1 MTVCVAS
8 LSDNEKCIVCV
19 ADKALSYGDY
29 IQWDSDCSKII
40 SLHDKAI
47 ALVASGRESHVTA
60 VMEHIKAKCSF
71 SGNRL
76 EILSSLEEVY
86 GHVFKLSQ
94 ISEVLRPQLL
104 SEEDYIKTIK
114 TSKLNNHM
122 VRIAEL
128 ISQYILD
135 CDLLICGFDNHE
147 SPYIYHIMSPGL
159 VTDFTN
165 VGFHA
170 IGSGAEKA
178 VSQLLFDEHKRSH
191 NIARTLYECF
201 DGKAHAEM
209 AVGVGYG
216 WDACFVTNSVIRPL
230 ADDGKRL
237 VDKIWSKYNRSPFK
251 KEKDDDELED
261 PPDDWDRQLDEIIC
275 SSLTK

>member
-94 ISEVLRPQLL
+94 EA
-104 SEEDYIKTIK
+104 Y
-114 TSKLNNHM
+114 
-122 VRIAEL
+122 VRR
-128 ISQYILD
+128 S
-135 CDLLICGFDNHE
+135 G
-147 SPYIYHIMSPGL
+147 
-159 VTDFTN
+159 
-165 VGFHA
+165 
-170 IGSGAEKA
+170 GSTYCE
-178 VSQLLFDEHKRSH
+178 
-191 NIARTLYECF
+191 
-201 DGKAHAEM
+201 
-209 AVGVGYG
+209 
-216 WDACFVTNSVIRPL
+216 
-230 ADDGKRL
+230 
-237 VDKIWSKYNRSPFK
+237 
-251 KEKDDDELED
+251 
-261 PPDDWDRQLDEIIC
+261 
-275 SSLTK
+275 